1 MSCSSIKNRF
11 EKLKGDG
18 NLNFDEAIALYN
30 DLQGSLDAH
39 RLELMDLEAAN
50 ETDRI
55 HHLEQHI
62 KDGEEMLA
70 EIHRMT
76 VS

>member
-11 EKLKGDG
+11 EKLKDDG

-39 RLELMDLEAAN
+39 RIELADLEAAN
-50 ETDRI
+50 ETERMT
-55 HHLEQHI
+55 HLEQHI
-62 KDGEEMLA
+62 RDGEQMLA

-76 VS
+76 LS